1 MAGMARTILVVDDEP
16 PPLAPLAETLGEA
29 GFRVVTAADG
39 REALVRFRADRPD
52 LVVLDLMLPELSGLE
67 VCRIIRQ
74 ESSVPVLMLTAR
86 TGELDTVVGL
96 EVGADDYVTKPFS
109 LRELQARIRA
119 LLRRSEQP
127 SPATAPLID
136 LGSVQV
142 DLAGHRVL
150 RHGLELPLK
159 PKAFE
164 LLAFLVANPGQVFTR
179 DQLLERVWGYDY
191 AGETRTVD
199 VQVHWLRSAIE
210 ADSGR
215 PELLRTV
222 RGGGYVLRRPASWRR
237 RRAGDGPERVTLP
250 IFVFLA
256 VVVVA
261 LAIAL
266 AVALGRGAVL
276 SRLRETLG
284 VGPEADVES
293 AARAVVD
300 GRTAAEWQAQQR
312 ARDLAYL
319 ADLISVGIL
328 RLDEEL
334 RVTIANHAAHAF
346 LGRSP
351 GELAGRTPMEA
362 FGDHEAEAILGS
374 ARERIAASGEI
385 VLGGPDGRRL
395 VVRARRSPAGGFW
408 VVLEDVSELRRLQR
422 IRTEFID
429 NLSHELR
436 TPLTNVRLLTETLS
450 REIEAVAVPD
460 GVRDRVAKID
470 VETGHLVQMV
480 TELLALSRIEAGG
493 SQLYLDVVDL
503 GEVVRASSDR
513 LRVFAERQGVR
524 LGGQGPEGPGGG
536 GGGG

>member
-1 MAGMARTILVVDDEP
+1 M
-16 PPLAPLAETLGEA
+16 
-29 GFRVVTAADG
+29 
-39 REALVRFRADRPD
+39 
-52 LVVLDLMLPELSGLE
+52 
-67 VCRIIRQ
+67 
-74 ESSVPVLMLTAR
+74 
-86 TGELDTVVGL
+86 
-96 EVGADDYVTKPFS
+96 
-109 LRELQARIRA
+109 
-119 LLRRSEQP
+119 
-127 SPATAPLID
+127 
-136 LGSVQV
+136 
-142 DLAGHRVL
+142 
-150 RHGLELPLK
+150 
-159 PKAFE
+159 
-164 LLAFLVANPGQVFTR
+164 
-179 DQLLERVWGYDY
+179 
-191 AGETRTVD
+191 
-199 VQVHWLRSAIE
+199 
-210 ADSGR
+210 
-215 PELLRTV
+215 
-222 RGGGYVLRRPASWRR
+222 
-237 RRAGDGPERVTLP
+237 TLP

-480 TELLALSRIEAGG
+480 NELLDLSRIEAGG

-503 GEVVRASSDR
+503 GAVVRASSDR

-524 LGGQGPEGPGGG
+524 LEAQVPEGLPVVRGDGERLGQVLINLVHNAVKFSAAGQAVVVRASADEGEIVVSVADRGPGVSRADQARIFERFFKVDRARVRGRGG
-536 GGGG
+536 TGLGLAIARHIVEGHGGRIWVESEEGEGSTFSFAVPIADVA